1 MSCLIGQTLLYK
13 QGLLN
18 LIRII
23 DILTNKI
30 DAILQNKMV
39 DWNLLPQRLIWEV
52 AVPLTAVIVLT
63 MAARMLS

>member
-1 MSCLIGQTLLYK
+1 MSCLVGQTLPYK
-13 QGLLN
+13 RGLLN
-18 LIRII
+18 PIKII

-30 DAILQNKMV
+30 DEILQNKMV

-52 AVPLTAVIVLT
+52 AVPLAAVMVLT

>member
-1 MSCLIGQTLLYK
+1 MG
-13 QGLLN
+13 
-18 LIRII
+18 RII